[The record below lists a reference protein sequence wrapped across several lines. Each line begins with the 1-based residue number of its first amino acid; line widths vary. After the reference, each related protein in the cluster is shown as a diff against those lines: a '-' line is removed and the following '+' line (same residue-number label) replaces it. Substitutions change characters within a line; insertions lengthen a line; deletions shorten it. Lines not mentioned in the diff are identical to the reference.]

1 MRSAKCVI
9 VGLLLLSFLIASS
22 PYASAFLPVPANLNS
37 GPLIDSILLTVIENQ
52 DQKLWA
58 MNAGVIEMD
67 TTFYQDPSEIPE
79 ENPSVQEF
87 RVLRNGYGCFAINCS
102 TAPLNESVL
111 RRAFA
116 FAFDKARVIEELFDG
131 LPQVHDSIVPS
142 ASSWCIEDEL
152 QWHYYTSQSAY
163 GNLLLNASGLFPYG
177 LDGWRTYKGQP
188 IEPIIV
194 GCSYFDDITYYA
206 AEALRSLGM
215 PSLRMASHYGDY
227 NTYVEW
233 DMTFFAYGFDSDDV
247 DWLAYRFCSEYADV
261 PHQNPS
267 SFSNETYDRCSQQL
281 LHGTTYEEVYN
292 ASYWM
297 QRILHEQVPLLV
309 VYEDTYT
316 QKYRTDKFTGHVQDL
331 SGYIPNLWTMR
342 RIHLLD
348 GTDGGVVPIAI
359 REAPDSFNIYT
370 AESPASEFIFDEL
383 YSSLYRYGP
392 DLRPYPD
399 LASSLLIESH
409 ADNPA
414 VPLGH
419 TRFTVDIIQNA
430 TWSDGVPLT
439 AEDIAFT
446 IAYAFESGAYGNP
459 AATELGD
466 LIGAYAPNPYRV
478 IFEYATESYWH
489 FSKFAYLRTIPKHIF
504 ASDRGIGYD
513 GWSEWNPVFD
523 PEAPHVT
530 CGPFLLAGYEPNQ
543 WYNLTWNPL
552 FHYRVNAS
560 LHEPR
565 PPANTTTGTI
575 TTTGVNGWSS
585 MTLNITSAISTGSTV
600 VILLSVYGIFRHRRS
615 VSPPAE

>member
-1 MRSAKCVI
+1 
-9 VGLLLLSFLIASS
+9 
-22 PYASAFLPVPANLNS
+22 
-37 GPLIDSILLTVIENQ
+37 
-52 DQKLWA
+52 
-58 MNAGVIEMD
+58 MNGGAIEMD
-67 TTFYQDPSEIPE
+67 TTFYLDPSEIPE
-79 ENPSVQEF
+79 ENRDVEES
-87 RVLRNGYGCFAINCS
+87 RALGSGYGCFVIDCS

-116 FAFDKARVIEELFDG
+116 FAFDKARVTEELFDG
-131 LPQVHDSIVPS
+131 WSQVHDSIVPC
-142 ASSWCIEDEL
+142 ANSWCIEDEL
-152 QWHYYTSQSAY
+152 PWHYYTNQSAH
-163 GNLLLNASGLFPYG
+163 GNLLLNESGLFPYG

-194 GCSYFDDITYYA
+194 GCSYFYNITYYA

-215 PSLRMASHYGDY
+215 PAYRMASHWSDY

-233 DMTFFAYGFDSDDV
+233 DMTFFSRNFDSNDV
-247 DWLAYRFCSEYADV
+247 EWLAYRFCSEYADV
-261 PHQNPS
+261 PHENPS

-309 VYEDTYT
+309 VYETTYE
-316 QKYRTDKFTGHVQDL
+316 QKYRTDKFTGHVPDL

-342 RIHLLD
+342 KIHQLD
-348 GTDGGVVPIAI
+348 GAYGGVVPIAI
-359 REAPDSFNIYT
+359 GEAPDSFNIFI
-370 AESPASEFIFDEL
+370 AESSASEIIFNEL

-399 LASSLLIESH
+399 LARNLLIESH

-414 VPLGH
+414 VQLGH

-439 AEDIAFT
+439 AEDVAFT
-446 IAYAFESGAYGNP
+446 TNYAFESGAYGNP

-466 LIGAYAPNPYRV
+466 LIGAYAPSPYRV

-489 FSKFAYLRTIPKHIF
+489 FSKFAYLRIIPKHIF
-504 ASDRGIGYD
+504 ASDGGIGYD

-530 CGPFLLAGYEPNQ
+530 CGAFLLADFVQGE
-543 WYNLTWNPL
+543 WYNLTWNPR
-552 FHYRVNAS
+552 FHYRVNES
-560 LHEPR
+560 LHGIEP
-565 PPANTTTGTI
+565 PTDTATSAI
-575 TTTGVNGWSS
+575 SATGVNGWHD
-585 MTLNITSAISTGSTV
+585 MTLIITSTISTGSAV
-600 VILLSVYGIFRHRRS
+600 VILFSVYGILRRRRFS
-615 VSPPAE
+615 PPPAE